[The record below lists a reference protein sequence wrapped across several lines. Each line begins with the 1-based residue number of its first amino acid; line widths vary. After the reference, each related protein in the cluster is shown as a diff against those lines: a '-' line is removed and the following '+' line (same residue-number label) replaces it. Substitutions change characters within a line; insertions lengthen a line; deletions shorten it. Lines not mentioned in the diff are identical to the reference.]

1 MNLENFKKGIFQLP
15 HKRFGTLCQIMINKL
30 FIYSS
35 PINNYHD
42 LFDNNYSHRIEIKF
56 SIVREK
62 WKTLLKEDNVIEC
75 IENSFDGNKI
85 IAFKD
90 HINNNF
96 DCSMN
101 HVKPAEFDRIYY
113 GLFFEDQILIF
124 TMKSNDIGCGISYCD
139 KQQKGGVGEG
149 QFHIS
154 NKNKEYHL
162 KNYFCH
168 SLNYEQL
175 YELFKKT

>member
-1 MNLENFKKGIFQLP
+1 MNLEDFKQGIFRLP

-30 FIYSS
+30 FSYSS
-35 PINNYHD
+35 PMNNYHD
-42 LFDNNYSHRIEIKF
+42 LFDNDKSHRIEIKF

-62 WKTLLKEDNVIEC
+62 WKCLLNEENIMEC
-75 IENSFDGNKI
+75 IQHSLEGTKVMH
-85 IAFKD
+85 FKN
-90 HINNNF
+90 HISNDF

-101 HVKPAEFDRIYY
+101 HVKPAEFDRLYY

-124 TMKSNDIGCGISYCD
+124 TMKSSDINHKIGYCD

-154 NKNKEYHL
+154 NKNIQYHL
-162 KNYFCH
+162 NNHLCH

-175 YELFKKT
+175 YKMFSK